1 MNRSRTLAI
10 TSAALAPLVAAGTFA
25 AVRAA
30 DGSTTLAASS
40 QTQQQN
46 PWSQYGRGG
55 GGGQWGGYGGAY
67 GQQGSGATGTN
78 TSPATTATSAQS
90 TGVVLINTTIGYG
103 QAQAAGTGLVLGSNG
118 IVVTNHHVVAG
129 ATAVTVTDPS
139 TSSTYTA
146 TVLGYDATTD
156 VAVLQ
161 LQGASGLKTVT
172 TDTTSSVGEA
182 VTAIGNAAGQS
193 QLVAAAGSI
202 LATNVG
208 IDVTEDD
215 GSTAHLS
222 GLIEDSADVV
232 QGDSGGALLD
242 ADGEVVGMSVAASS
256 GSAQVTGYAIPIST
270 VTTIANQILAGQASS
285 TVTIGTPAGLG
296 VEVSSQ
302 GGAYVQGVVRTGAA
316 ATAGVEPGDTI
327 TALGSA
333 QITSAEALTA
343 DLKTLK
349 PGQST
354 TIEWTDPSG
363 ATHRANVTLAQ
374 GPIG

>member
-10 TSAALAPLVAAGTFA
+10 TSAALGPLVAAGTFA

-30 DGSTTLAASS
+30 DDGSTVAASS
-40 QTQQQN
+40 QTQQQD
-46 PWSQYGRGG
+46 PWSRY

-67 GQQGSGATGTN
+67 APQGLGDSGTRST
-78 TSPATTATSAQS
+78 TSQPTAATSSQS

-118 IVVTNHHVVAG
+118 IIVTNHHVVAG
-129 ATAVTVTDPS
+129 ATGVTVTDPS
-139 TSSTYTA
+139 TGSTYPA

-172 TDTTSSVGEA
+172 TDPTSSVGEA

-202 LATNVG
+202 LATGVG

-215 GSTAHLS
+215 GSTAHLT
-222 GLIEDSADVV
+222 GLIENSSDVV

-242 ADGEVVGMSVAASS
+242 GDGEVVGMNVAASS
-256 GSAQVTGYAIPIST
+256 GSAQVTGYAIPISA

-296 VEVSSQ
+296 VEVSTQ
-302 GGAYVQGVVRTGAA
+302 DGAYVQGVVRTGAA
-316 ATAGVEPGDTI
+316 AAAGVEPGDTI
-327 TALGSA
+327 TSLASGR
-333 QITSAEALTA
+333 ITSAEGLTA
-343 DLKTLK
+343 ELKTLK

-363 ATHRANVTLAQ
+363 ATHRASVTLAQ
-374 GPIG
+374 GPVG

>member
-10 TSAALAPLVAAGTFA
+10 TSVALAPLVAAGTFA

-30 DGSTTLAASS
+30 DDGSTLAASS
-40 QTQQQN
+40 QTQRQS
-46 PWSQYGRGG
+46 PWSAYGAGPLH
-55 GGGQWGGYGGAY
+55 GQWGGYGGADV
-67 GQQGSGATGTN
+67 QGSGDPRTTTPQVTAATQ
-78 TSPATTATSAQS
+78 AQS

-103 QAQAAGTGLVLGSNG
+103 QAEAAGTGLVLGSNG

-139 TSSTYTA
+139 NGSTYTA

-161 LQGASGLKTVT
+161 LQGASGLRTVT
-172 TDTTSSVGEA
+172 TDPTSSVGEA
-182 VTAIGNAAGQS
+182 VTAVGNAAGRS

-202 LATNVG
+202 LATGVG

-222 GLIEDSADVV
+222 GLIEDSSDVV

-242 ADGEVVGMSVAASS
+242 SDGEVVGMNVAASS
-256 GSAQVTGYAIPIST
+256 GSTQVTGYAIPIST
-270 VTTIANQILAGQASS
+270 VTTIADQILAGRASD
-285 TVTIGTPAGLG
+285 TVRIGTPAGLG
-296 VEVSSQ
+296 VQVASQ
-302 GGAYVQGVVRTGAA
+302 GGAYVEGVVRTGAA
-316 ATAGVEPGDTI
+316 AAAGVEPGDTI

-333 QITSAEALTA
+333 RITSAEALTA
-343 DLKTLK
+343 DLATLK
-349 PGQST
+349 PGQTT

-363 ATHRANVTLAQ
+363 ATHRASVTLAQ
-374 GPIG
+374 GPVG